1 MLSLTVLEPQH
12 QLRQLA
18 RFRWGVIGFIAL
30 AMLAAWLLHYP
41 VSSWPLLGLL
51 LVLFAASNVLL
62 PLLPNASQY
71 SMRLYALYALADIV
85 LLCCMLVLTGGVSNG
100 LVALLLLPVA
110 MASVLLPGRLCYLVA
125 LIAVLAYSLL
135 MQLGDI
141 SALPIAGGWLE
152 LQPEH
157 AAGAAHAHHGAGHG
171 SFDQHLLQMWWAFAL
186 SAALIS
192 WFISAQARQ
201 IRKQARVLNQLQQ
214 QQLRQEQMLALATF
228 AANAA
233 HDLATP
239 IQTMALI
246 ADELETDTAQTEQ
259 WQDLKQ
265 QLQRCQHLVQQLRR
279 DAGSLRQPQQAEPVL
294 KLTEQTVQRWLASRP
309 DIEAECQFDSKATDF
324 LLAEPQSLAAA
335 LLNILD
341 NAADASLARQ
351 QPKLSISCQLSEQ
364 GCSIRIR
371 DYGEG
376 FSEQRLQELGHLP
389 QLSSQGLGIG
399 QFLANASI
407 ERLGGKVVRS
417 NLADGALTCI
427 ELPRNS
433 A

>member
-30 AMLAAWLLHYP
+30 AMLAALLLHYP
-41 VSSWPLLGLL
+41 VSSRPLLLL
-51 LVLFAASNVLL
+51 LLGLFAASNLLL
-62 PLLPNASQY
+62 PLLPHANRY
-71 SMRLYALYALADIV
+71 SMRLYALYAVGDIV
-85 LLCCMLVLTGGVSNG
+85 LLCCMLLLTGGVSNG

-125 LIAVLAYSLL
+125 LIAVLAYTLL
-135 MQLGDI
+135 LQLGDLNAL
-141 SALPIAGGWLE
+141 SAAGPWLE
-152 LQPEH
+152 LQPEN
-157 AAGAAHAHHGAGHG
+157 AAILAHAHHGAGHG

-214 QQLRQEQMLALATF
+214 QQLQQEQMLALATF
-228 AANAA
+228 AANTA

-246 ADELETDTAQTEQ
+246 ADELQVDAAQSDQ
-259 WQDLKQ
+259 LKDLQQ
-265 QLQRCQHLVQQLRR
+265 QLQRCQHLVQQLRQ

-294 KLTEQTVQRWLASRP
+294 TLTEQTVQRWLASRP
-309 DIEAECQFDSKATDF
+309 DIEVDCQFDRKATDF

-351 QPKLSISCQLSEQ
+351 QSKLSIACQLSAQ

-427 ELPRNS
+427 ELPRRHV
-433 A
+433 